1 MLHHKKTS
9 AAAPGRPGAALPQR
23 LAPLFGRSLLSRA
36 FLAGSIAL
44 LLGGCSGD
52 VSNEV
57 AQEQPQDLALQQ
69 CELADNGV
77 VGTPTDPIMVN
88 GVETQACVLNTDI
101 GQQEE
106 VILKRSH
113 NYQPLVWVLDGTYE
127 IGLSKSYATLAELQ
141 ADPVY
146 LLQTDETLYA
156 KPGAVVVVHRNARLS
171 ADIASVDDDNIG
183 GGEWGGVVV
192 NGFGYHPDC
201 GSSVSADNFCNIQG
215 EWGYFGGLSQ
225 TESLEK
231 VVLLRKDNLSQTA
244 FRTGFNGFAA
254 EAGGEVD
261 GATLDAA
268 ITFNAPL
275 LGQTFDPQGVFYSA
289 KSGVTL
295 NGGTQELSLLAKG
308 NRDHAVHWHS
318 GFSGTVNNSVIYHQG
333 EGAALQ
339 GEQSAMT
346 GGAWAGLD
354 TGESPGVSISGLT
367 LVDQSLNA
375 GSAIALAG
383 GGSIRIDNAVVQ
395 GFNHCLEI
403 ADGNTQV
410 ALANSALYCTETNRA
425 AEDGS
430 NYAQQVLAAGENIYT
445 LNPDLTPELAI
456 SNTAIAGVTGG
467 SLPASGSLVER
478 FGLALT
484 YADCYGAGTLLEETV
499 IIGSGTYRVCELQ
512 GQHAGNLYFDNDI
525 NGELIVWRINGALT
539 LGEDFADLEAAQQ
552 QARLQAPHNVILD
565 SDSRVQLAGSAS
577 IIVNPGVA
585 LRVQGSST
593 RSVELAP
600 ADGESGW
607 GGITINGLADSCDS
621 DELCALAQRQ
631 FVDINYLRLLN
642 AGNGQPALTLKEVSE
657 AGAVHYLDIADS
669 ASAGLALNGGAANI
683 KNLLVADAAGD
694 QVQWSNGY
702 RGTLQYAI
710 LQAGE
715 ASHGHALHGRNRAE
729 DHDAAPR
736 SRPVLANITAKG
748 SDSADTAILL
758 EQGSGLLLYNSV
770 VADFNTCLDI
780 DDPATNSLQSTDP
793 AQIHFDNVVL
803 DCDATVSAE
812 EEESGQ
818 DYAATTQSQSG
829 VYEVAA
835 VLDSNFVATGEDIPG
850 IESSIDFS
858 LAGASANYLNAG
870 VGYMGSVR
878 DSVDDWYLGWSDSV
892 GVLLAAEC
900 DFQGVLEDDYVYT
913 TGTRYVVVDPDGHN
927 ITEGRDHYPRFNV
940 CGLRGTITEDFVLTT
955 YTGRDAVAVE
965 NGEPVVDVVQV
976 TVLDDEGNFFPR
988 ELEVERDPLPTLWLL
1003 NGLVRVGE
1011 GHLEITDLAQVEAM
1025 KADPVTLGIEA
1036 SAIVMSSHNGGLHVT
1051 RGGELLVIGGESIVD
1066 EEEPDAFGPVSM
1078 LGLLEFERVNSFT
1091 VGEPLDQ
1098 DVLPWRGVIVDGFGR
1113 NNQCPDAM
1121 AEAGSRICNIKGE
1134 FGYYGGYDNDHGNL
1148 HIENMHML
1156 GGFFQ
1161 LNSVG
1166 RGGLVENL
1174 YFSGDWEYLNPVDY
1188 GVSAIA
1194 IDGGAVN
1201 IRNLQVN
1208 DPEPVWGSHIR
1219 WNHGYQGTMQFVSL
1233 VWANE
1238 QDDADDIP
1246 DFKMVSEGGDGKPYF
1261 SQVAIRGQNGAP
1273 GHEDDLP
1280 RSMPTIANLTLEG
1293 YEIDPHDFGDGLSA
1307 MAELNGGSGLFLYN
1321 SLMGTD
1327 SADFEEE
1334 DKNPNPHSPGYGEMM
1349 DYCLRVDETSAP
1361 LLGTEIVFNQ
1371 VAADCTEFSNNMVF
1385 NNAVQDN
1392 FSVTEIIGIPG
1403 NVANSAT
1410 VSVPGRAN
1418 HDIYR
1423 IDWALSDDT
1432 TDTDFDNDLEGVAV
1446 FEEWRAIK
1454 YPVANV
1460 VNLGSAES
1468 DYSSSK
1474 TVDMGFVKES
1484 EYLGV
1489 LDYFIPIEAGFD
1501 IVDD

>member
-1 MLHHKKTS
+1 MLHHKKIS
-9 AAAPGRPGAALPQR
+9 AAAPGRPGAALQQR
-23 LAPLFGRSLLSRA
+23 LVPLFGRSLLNRA

-57 AQEQPQDLALQQ
+57 AQEQPQDLTLQQ

-77 VGTPTDPIMVN
+77 VGAPTDPIMVD

-113 NYQPLVWVLDGTYE
+113 NYEPLVWVLDGTYE

-201 GSSVSADNFCNIQG
+201 GSHVSADNFCNIQG
-215 EWGYFGGLSQ
+215 EWGYFGGLSRA
-225 TESLEK
+225 ESFERT
-231 VVLLRKDNLSQTA
+231 VLLSEDTLSQST

-261 GATLDAA
+261 GGTLDAA

-295 NGGTQELSLLAKG
+295 NGGTLELSLLAKG
-308 NRDHAVHWHS
+308 NRDHAMHWHS
-318 GFSGTVNNSVIYHQG
+318 GFSGTVNNSVIYHQE

-425 AEDGS
+425 AEDGN

-467 SLPASGSLVER
+467 SLATSGSLVER

-484 YADCYGAGTLLEETV
+484 YADCYGAGTLLEEPIT
-499 IIGSGTYRVCELQ
+499 IGTGTYRVCELQ

-577 IIVNPGVA
+577 ITVNPGVA

-642 AGNGQPALTLKEVSE
+642 AGNGQPALTLNEVSE

-669 ASAGLALNGGAANI
+669 ASVGLALNGGAANI
-683 KNLLVADAAGD
+683 KNLLVADTAGD

-758 EQGSGLLLYNSV
+758 EKGSGLLLYNSV

-803 DCDATVSAE
+803 DCDATVAAE

-900 DFQGVLEDDYVYT
+900 DFQGVLEDDYVFYA
-913 TGTRYVVVDPDGHN
+913 GGGPSD
-927 ITEGRDHYPRFNV
+927 PRFKV
-940 CGLRGTITEDFVLTT
+940 CGLRGTITEDFILTAF
-955 YTGRDAVAVE
+955 TGEDRLAVE
-965 NGEPVVDVVQV
+965 SGELI
-976 TVLDDEGNFFPR
+976 TE
-988 ELEVERDPLPTLWLL
+988 ELPSGEVVEREPIITLWLL

-1011 GHLEITDLAQVEAM
+1011 GHLEISDLAQVEAM

-1036 SAIVMSSHNGGLHVT
+1036 SATIMVSKGGGLHIT
-1051 RGGELLVIGGESIVD
+1051 RGGELVVMGGESLISNED
-1066 EEEPDAFGPVSM
+1066 TDRSGPVN
-1078 LGLLEFERVNSFT
+1078 LIGLSQSPYLYLNDFPYGGS
-1091 VGEPLDQ
+1091 PA
-1098 DVLPWRGVIVDGFGR
+1098 DVEVSPWIGLIVDGFAR

-1121 AEAGSRICNIKGE
+1121 AEPGTRVCNIKGE
-1134 FGYYGGYDNDHGNL
+1134 YGYHGGYDNDHGNL
-1148 HIENMHML
+1148 HIENLHML
-1156 GGFFQ
+1156 KGSLR

-1166 RGGLVENL
+1166 RGGKVENF
-1174 YFSGDWEYLNPVDY
+1174 YFGLGDD
-1188 GVSAIA
+1188 AIFQPDA
-1194 IDGGAVN
+1194 WGGDNFRKAAIDIDGGTVSLNNLN
-1201 IRNLQVN
+1201 ISSVPGNN
-1208 DPEPVWGSHIR
+1208 IR
-1219 WNHGYQGTMQFVSL
+1219 WNHGYQGVLQSVYL
-1233 VWANE
+1233 A
-1238 QDDADDIP
+1238 
-1246 DFKMVSEGGDGKPYF
+1246 
-1261 SQVAIRGQNGAP
+1261 GAP
-1273 GHEDDLP
+1273 FVGGTTVEEQTQSVFQVDGTWYADSAIVGKNGISGEENALP
-1280 RSMPTIANLTLEG
+1280 RSMPTLANVTLRG
-1293 YEIDPHDFGDGLSA
+1293 GDLGPDLFFNPDMPHVTTNLIDLQH
-1307 MAELNGGSGLFLYN
+1307 GSGLKFFN
-1321 SLMGTD
+1321 SIVGAAKSDVFSWTGLSTVAD
-1327 SADFEEE
+1327 SCIT
-1334 DKNPNPHSPGYGEMM
+1334 M
-1349 DYCLRVDETSAP
+1349 DQSVSD
-1361 LLGTEIVFNQ
+1361 LLGTSVRFDQ
-1371 VAADCTEFSNNMVF
+1371 VAFACKSLSSSPGLASLIDGEFSSTTIVNIDG
-1385 NNAVQDN
+1385 AVSNLSTVPSPSLAKSDIYYMDWVVGKESPQN
-1392 FSVTEIIGIPG
+1392 FIYT
-1403 NVANSAT
+1403 
-1410 VSVPGRAN
+1410 VPG
-1418 HDIYR
+1418 IKV
-1423 IDWALSDDT
+1423 
-1432 TDTDFDNDLEGVAV
+1432 FDGWEDVSFATPDL
-1446 FEEWRAIK
+1446 I
-1454 YPVANV
+1454 
-1460 VNLGSAES
+1460 NLGRPEI
-1468 DYSSSK
+1468 
-1474 TVDMGFVKES
+1474 DMGSSGGSVEGGYKS
-1484 EYLGV
+1484 LEYFGV
-1489 LDYFIPIEAGFD
+1489 VDYFHVIDGGGEIGAD
-1501 IVDD
+1501 